1 MAVDYCW
8 HIASIVDWRGLSL
21 DCQKKNEVLMDGF
34 VATIGMFDG
43 VHLGHQF
50 VLRQVV
56 DQAHKLGLQP
66 LCITF
71 DHSPR
76 QEQVLTPLD
85 EKVRLIHQMGIDH
98 VEVLAFT
105 EELKALTAR
114 QFMEQVLRDQMNVR
128 VLLTGYDNRFGHN
141 REEGFD
147 DYVRYGQE
155 LGIEVVSL
163 PPAPTKGR
171 DDIVSSSYIRQLLS
185 EGQVKEATQCLGHP
199 YSISGHV
206 AHGEHIG
213 TELGFPTANLVPSS
227 LQQLIP
233 APGAYAVR
241 VTLLTPSPSLL
252 PLSGMMNIGT
262 RPTFDGH
269 MQTLEVHIFNFH
281 EDLYGQPLSVEFVD
295 KLREERRF
303 DSMEALKEQL
313 KQDAIQAEQVLG
325 R

>member
-1 MAVDYCW
+1 MA
-8 HIASIVDWRGLSL
+8 
-21 DCQKKNEVLMDGF
+21 GF

-56 DQAHKLGLQP
+56 DQAHELGLQP

-71 DHSPR
+71 DQSPR

-85 EKVRLIHQMGIDH
+85 EKVRLIRQTGIDH

-105 EELKALTAR
+105 EALKSLTAR
-114 QFMEQVLRDQMNVR
+114 EFMEQVLRDQLDVR

-147 DYVRYGQE
+147 DYVHYGQE

-163 PPAPTKGR
+163 PPAPGLTLNPSPKG
-171 DDIVSSSYIRQLLS
+171 DGDVVSSSYIRQLLS
-185 EGQVKEATQCLGHP
+185 EGRVREAAQCMGHP
-199 YSISGHV
+199 YCIDGHV

-213 TELGFPTANLVPSS
+213 TELGFPTANVVPSS
-227 LQQLIP
+227 TQQLIP

-241 VTLLTPSPSLL
+241 VVSTENGQPTM
-252 PLSGMMNIGT
+252 LSGMMNIGT

-269 MQTLEVHIFNFH
+269 EQTLEVHIFHFDR
-281 EDLYGQPLSVEFVD
+281 DLYGQLLSVEFVAR
-295 KLREERRF
+295 LREERRF
-303 DSMEALKEQL
+303 DSMEALREQL
-313 KQDAIQAEQVLG
+313 KQDAVQAEQELIEK

>member
-1 MAVDYCW
+1 MV
-8 HIASIVDWRGLSL
+8 
-21 DCQKKNEVLMDGF
+21 GF

-50 VLRQVV
+50 VLQQTIDLARES
-56 DQAHKLGLQP
+56 GLQP

-85 EKVRLIHQMGIDH
+85 EKVRLIRQMGIDR

-105 EELKALTAR
+105 AELKSLTAR
-114 QFMEQVLRDQMNVR
+114 QFMEQVLRNQMNVR
-128 VLLTGYDNRFGHN
+128 VLLTGYDNRFGRN

-147 DYVRYGQE
+147 DYVRYGRE

-163 PPAPTKGR
+163 PPAPSEGR
-171 DDIVSSSYIRQLLS
+171 EGVVSSSYIRQLLL
-185 EGQVKEATQCLGHP
+185 EGLVAEAAQCLGHP
-199 YSISGHV
+199 YSISGRV

-213 TELGFPTANLVPSS
+213 TELGFPTANLVPSES
-227 LQQLIP
+227 QLIP

-241 VTLLTPSPSLL
+241 VTFNTPHSSLHTQ
-252 PLSGMMNIGT
+252 SGMMNIGT

-269 MQTLEVHIFNFH
+269 EQTLEVHILHFH
-281 EDLYGQPLSVEFVD
+281 EDLYGQALSVEFV
-295 KLREERRF
+295 KRLREERRF
-303 DSMEALKEQL
+303 DSMEALQEQL
-313 KQDAIQAEQVLG
+313 KQDAIQAEQALKETS

>member
-1 MAVDYCW
+1 
-8 HIASIVDWRGLSL
+8 
-21 DCQKKNEVLMDGF
+21 MDGF

-50 VLRQVV
+50 VLQQTIYLARES
-56 DQAHKLGLQP
+56 GLQP

-85 EKVRLIHQMGIDH
+85 EKVRLIRKMGIDR

-105 EELKALTAR
+105 AELKSLTAR

-128 VLLTGYDNRFGHN
+128 VLLTGYDNRFGRN

-163 PPAPTKGR
+163 PPAPSEGR
-171 DDIVSSSYIRQLLS
+171 EGVVSSSYIRQLLLD
-185 EGQVKEATQCLGHP
+185 GQVAEAADCLGHP

-213 TELGFPTANLVPSS
+213 TELGFPTANLVPSES
-227 LQQLIP
+227 QLIP
-233 APGAYAVR
+233 APGAYAVK
-241 VTLLTPSPSLL
+241 VTLLTPHSSLHTEN
-252 PLSGMMNIGT
+252 GMMNIGT

-269 MQTLEVHIFNFH
+269 EQTLEVHILHFH
-281 EDLYGQPLSVEFVD
+281 EDLYGQALSVEFVQR
-295 KLREERRF
+295 LREERRF

-313 KQDAIQAEQVLG
+313 KQDAIQAEQALL
-325 R
+325 

>member
-1 MAVDYCW
+1 MV
-8 HIASIVDWRGLSL
+8 
-21 DCQKKNEVLMDGF
+21 GF

-50 VLRQVV
+50 VLQQTIDLARES
-56 DQAHKLGLQP
+56 GLQP

-85 EKVRLIHQMGIDH
+85 EKVRLIRQMGIDR
-98 VEVLAFT
+98 VEVLSFT
-105 EELKALTAR
+105 AELKSLTAR
-114 QFMEQVLRDQMNVR
+114 QFMEQVLRNQMNVR
-128 VLLTGYDNRFGHN
+128 VLLTGYDNRFGRN

-147 DYVRYGQE
+147 DYVRYGRE

-163 PPAPTKGR
+163 PPAPSEGR
-171 DDIVSSSYIRQLLS
+171 EGVVSSSYIRQLLS
-185 EGQVKEATQCLGHP
+185 DGQVAEAADCLGHP

-213 TELGFPTANLVPSS
+213 TELGFPTANLVPSES
-227 LQQLIP
+227 QLIP
-233 APGAYAVR
+233 APGAYAVK
-241 VTLLTPSPSLL
+241 VSFHTPHSSLYTEN
-252 PLSGMMNIGT
+252 GMMNIGT

-269 MQTLEVHIFNFH
+269 EQTLEVHILHFH
-281 EDLYGQPLSVEFVD
+281 EDLYGQALSVEFV
-295 KLREERRF
+295 KRLREERRF
-303 DSMEALKEQL
+303 DSREALQEQL
-313 KQDAIQAEQVLG
+313 KQDAIQAEQAIKETS

>member
-1 MAVDYCW
+1 
-8 HIASIVDWRGLSL
+8 
-21 DCQKKNEVLMDGF
+21 MDGF

-50 VLRQVV
+50 VLQQTIYLARES
-56 DQAHKLGLQP
+56 GLQP

-85 EKVRLIHQMGIDH
+85 EKVRLIRKMGIDR

-105 EELKALTAR
+105 AELKSLTAR

-128 VLLTGYDNRFGHN
+128 VLLTGYDNRFGRN

-163 PPAPTKGR
+163 PPAPSEGR
-171 DDIVSSSYIRQLLS
+171 EGVVSSSYIRQLLL
-185 EGQVKEATQCLGHP
+185 EGRVDEAADCLGHP

-213 TELGFPTANLVPSS
+213 TELGFPTANLVPSES
-227 LQQLIP
+227 QLIP
-233 APGAYAVR
+233 APGAYAVK
-241 VTLLTPSPSLL
+241 VTLLTPHSTLHTEN
-252 PLSGMMNIGT
+252 GMMNIGT

-269 MQTLEVHIFNFH
+269 EQTLEVHILHFH
-281 EDLYGQPLSVEFVD
+281 EDLYGQALSVEFVQR
-295 KLREERRF
+295 LREERRF
-303 DSMEALKEQL
+303 DSMEALKQQL
-313 KQDAIQAEQVLG
+313 KQDAIQAEQALL
-325 R
+325 

>member
-1 MAVDYCW
+1 M
-8 HIASIVDWRGLSL
+8 
-21 DCQKKNEVLMDGF
+21 EGF

-50 VLRQVV
+50 VLRQMVNL
-56 DQAHKLGLQP
+56 AHEQGLQP

-85 EKVRLIHQMGIDH
+85 EKVRLIRLTGIDR

-105 EELKALTAR
+105 ETLKVLTAR
-114 QFMEQVLRDQMNVR
+114 EFMEQVLRDQMGVR

-155 LGIEVVSL
+155 LGIEVRCL
-163 PPAPTKGR
+163 PPLT
-171 DDIVSSSYIRQLLS
+171 DDQPSLSVQHVSSSYIRQLLS
-185 EGQVKEATQCLGHP
+185 EGEVAEAAVCMGHP
-199 YSISGHV
+199 YCINGHV

-213 TELGFPTANLVPSS
+213 TELGFPTA
-227 LQQLIP
+227 
-233 APGAYAVR
+233 YAVK
-241 VTLLTPSPSLL
+241 VTIHTPHSALHTQN
-252 PLSGMMNIGT
+252 GMMNIGT

-269 MQTLEVHIFNFH
+269 EQTIEVHILHFH
-281 EDLYGQPLSVEFVD
+281 EDLYGLPLSVEFVGR
-295 KLREERRF
+295 LREERRF
-303 DSMEALKEQL
+303 DSMDALKEHL
-313 KQDAIQAEQVLG
+313 THDAIQAEQMLP
-325 R
+325 